1 MHRILAWLRF
11 LRLPN
16 VLTVPGDVLAG
27 AVLAGREIPETGFA
41 VLGVCLAYLFGMAL
55 NDVWDMPMDRVDR
68 PERPLP
74 SGLIPRTQAVGACV
88 SLGVGA
94 LLVYPAPVMM
104 GLLGL
109 IMAYTALKGPLPVL
123 GILLMGACR
132 GAAVWIGAGAPLS
145 LPAPLWIGVGVW
157 VLYIATVT
165 YLAAFETGKRF
176 ETGLPWVLPM
186 ILNIGFLGMAY
197 TVHAPSPWAYLP
209 GLAAFVLVNLYAR
222 DMVKAQQ
229 VRSSDIGR
237 LLGLLFLMQA
247 FVLALHGFPLIA
259 AGVWL
264 LAPLMRWTRRYIPAS

>member
-1 MHRILAWLRF
+1 
-11 LRLPN
+11 
-16 VLTVPGDVLAG
+16 
-27 AVLAGREIPETGFA
+27 
-41 VLGVCLAYLFGMAL
+41 
-55 NDVWDMPMDRVDR
+55 
-68 PERPLP
+68 
-74 SGLIPRTQAVGACV
+74 
-88 SLGVGA
+88 
-94 LLVYPAPVMM
+94 
-104 GLLGL
+104 
-109 IMAYTALKGPLPVL
+109 MAYTALKGPQPVL

-157 VLYIATVT
+157 GLYIAMVT
-165 YLAAFETGKRF
+165 ALAAFETGKRL
-176 ETGLPWVLPM
+176 ESGLPWVLPM

-209 GLAAFVLVNLYAR
+209 GLAAFILVNLCAR

-229 VRSSDIGR
+229 VHSSDIGR

-247 FVLALHGFPLIA
+247 FVLALHGLPLIA